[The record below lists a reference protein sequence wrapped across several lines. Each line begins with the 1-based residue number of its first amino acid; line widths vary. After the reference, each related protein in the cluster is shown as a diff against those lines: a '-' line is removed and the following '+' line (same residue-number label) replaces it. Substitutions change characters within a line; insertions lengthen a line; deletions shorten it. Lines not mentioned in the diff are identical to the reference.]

1 MSARWDLA
9 VYDRNDQLVLVVEVK
24 NKLQASPEWA
34 ARLRRN
40 IFAHGTFPNAPYF
53 LMVFPDQFYLWTNN
67 DTNDEDV
74 PPAYTVD
81 ARPIFQSYFEQSGVT
96 PDRIS
101 GQSLELIVASWL
113 GELIHGEVASEQL
126 ATTQPWLVDSGLYAA
141 IGQGRLG
148 HEVLV

>member
-67 DTNDEDV
+67 DTNNGNV
-74 PPAYTVD
+74 PPSYTID
-81 ARPIFQSYFEQSGVT
+81 ARPIFQPYFEQSGVT
-96 PDRIS
+96 PDQIS
-101 GQSLELIVASWL
+101 GQSLELIIASWL
-113 GELIHGEVASEQL
+113 GELIHSEVMSEQVK
-126 ATTQPWLVDSGLYAA
+126 TTQPWLVHSGLYAA
-141 IGQGRLG
+141 VAQGRLG
-148 HEVLV
+148 HEILA